1 MFLRQVKLL
10 DGDFS
15 GPDQYLAAIP
25 AVQKGLA
32 CGLDLS
38 KAPVTFFV
46 WVYGMGKS
54 TLLEAIGRRVLGAAF
69 FLQGYPFRA
78 IPAHSPGAGAL

>member
-32 CGLDLS
+32 CGLDFS

-46 WVYGMGKS
+46 GENGMGKS
-54 TLLEAIGRRVLGAAF
+54 TLLEACL
-69 FLQGYPFRA
+69 LYT
-78 IPAHSPGAGAL
+78 SPSPRD

>member
-46 WVYGMGKS
+46 GENGMGKS
-54 TLLEAIGRRVLGAAF
+54 TLLEAI
-69 FLQGYPFRA
+69 A
-78 IPAHSPGAGAL
+78 ISAGFNPEGGS